1 VGNLWG
7 EPGCLLGALDE
18 GATSVSA
25 GPGLSSGQWALWQT
39 TFLSS
44 GGPSTKPVC
53 ASDADRLDALLID
66 EWRLVAVQFSALG
79 TG

>member
-1 VGNLWG
+1 
-7 EPGCLLGALDE
+7 
-18 GATSVSA
+18 
-25 GPGLSSGQWALWQT
+25 
-39 TFLSS
+39 LSS

-66 EWRLVAVQFSALG
+66 EWRLDAVQFSALG